1 MQRKNT
7 SPTSNAN
14 EKHGLNNSAK
24 KERGTQK
31 QHKWKVQKQQMQRKN
46 SKQQKKTQ
54 KHNKNIKKMWGP
66 SFNLNFL

>member
-1 MQRKNT
+1 
-7 SPTSNAN
+7 
-14 EKHGLNNSAK
+14 
-24 KERGTQK
+24 
-31 QHKWKVQKQQMQRKN
+31 MQRKN